1 MKCPECK
8 EGDLAE
14 KKARRGNIFYG
25 CSNYPNCKFTS
36 NYKPIEEKCPECGS
50 PYLIEK
56 NLKSGTVISCPNNRK
71 TAPEEDVPKRRKKKG
86 EQESTVKCDYS
97 RAVPTPEP
105 SVVA

>member
-1 MKCPECK
+1 MPYHVYITEPTTLL
-8 EGDLAE
+8 EDLLEAAAG
-14 KKARRGNIFYG
+14 KSAIV
-25 CSNYPNCKFTS
+25 SL
-36 NYKPIEEKCPECGS
+36 GS

-71 TAPEEDVPKRRKKKG
+71 TAPEEDLPKRRKKKG

-97 RAVPTPEP
+97 RAAPTPEP